1 MKRMSNGTVMMQL
14 KPENRGIYTMRA
26 SMNPAYVRAVRET
39 LKEYGEKIA
48 RAIQAGNA
56 QQAVAL
62 TVQAGK
68 VKRCSLEHINNA
80 NKIVFDRAGNAVYH
94 WDTKEKTMY
103 TLEQ

>member
-14 KPENRGIYTMRA
+14 SPENRGAYTMRTNL
-26 SMNPAYVRAVRET
+26 NPAYCRAVREN

-48 RAIQAGNA
+48 QAIQAGNA

-80 NKIVFDRAGNAVYH
+80 NKIVYDRAGNAVYS
-94 WDTKEKTMY
+94 WDTKEQALY
-103 TLEQ
+103 ILE